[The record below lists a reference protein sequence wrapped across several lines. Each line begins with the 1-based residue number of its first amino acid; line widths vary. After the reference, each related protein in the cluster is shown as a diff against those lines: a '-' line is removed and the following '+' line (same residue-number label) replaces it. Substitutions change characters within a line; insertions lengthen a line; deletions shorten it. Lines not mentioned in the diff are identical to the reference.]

1 MRAGGLRHRVTI
13 QHFTSYRDA
22 SGQPIK
28 TWRDT
33 ATVWAQVT
41 GINGRERV
49 AAGAKM
55 AEVTIRVWMR
65 YRRDVSAASRLLC
78 LTGPY
83 AGKRLDIIG
92 PPIPDDKGTRLELLC
107 KGGVKFD

>member
-22 SGQPIK
+22 GGQPIK

-41 GINGRERV
+41 GINGRELV

-55 AEVTIRVWMR
+55 AEVSFRIWIR
-65 YRRDVSAASRLLC
+65 YRADVTSASR
-78 LTGPY
+78 
-83 AGKRLDIIG
+83 IIWQQKG
-92 PPIPDDKGTRLELLC
+92 HKAKAFSIVTAIPDAAFTRLELLC